1 MSTKMLIFRNKTSNW
16 CLFSHQKSGYLVVT
30 MKWTSA
36 APQEPGS
43 WIYLSWICVVTPLC
57 STEDNFHRDWASSK
71 NTRNPSGVHEIIAI
85 FISGFIH
92 NMNWFLVHRIQHHNR
107 PLFIHHLQSHLWTQ
121 LLEGVGFLVEEV
133 LVCLIL
139 KGSQFP
145 YKAGQWSSAGLWQE
159 QLSCLWEQ
167 TSCQCS
173 SLVHSQ
179 RAGTCKDWCCPDSS
193 CWTWPHRS
201 RLRQVNETQ
210 SPQQPLV
217 WYLLDTHKQ

>member
-139 KGSQFP
+139 KGSAAIK
-145 YKAGQWSSAGLWQE
+145 YK
-159 QLSCLWEQ
+159 
-167 TSCQCS
+167 
-173 SLVHSQ
+173 
-179 RAGTCKDWCCPDSS
+179 K
-193 CWTWPHRS
+193 
-201 RLRQVNETQ
+201 Q
-210 SPQQPLV
+210 SVKWQQPQMQRRDAQMLKV
-217 WYLLDTHKQ
+217 LYKCTKTTFTAKVLP